1 MKSSIEGAGAIGTLF
16 RDCGAGRTSPSVLC
30 FRNFAAGVSRGKA
43 SLVTAA
49 IVAMA
54 AGVATASPQ
63 SSAGP
68 FTAEQVAAGKQAY
81 EVRCMACHQ
90 PDLSGQGDALPL
102 AGAGFMLAWGG
113 RSTAELYK
121 RIHDTMPYGFGRSL
135 PEATYADIVAY
146 VLSFNGA
153 RPGSAPLTA
162 NTAGVK
168 ISALTEADAAAKRLT
183 SAGGTP
189 QPPMHADA
197 STLSGHAREVQ
208 SQTPPASSLTVPG
221 DIRNYTDVTDE
232 MLSDPSD
239 ADWIMYRGGYRGWSY
254 SKLDQIN
261 DRNVGQLQLA
271 WSWAMVHGG
280 TLETTPLIHDG
291 ILFLWNPGNVVQA
304 FEAETGNLLWENR
317 IGPDP
322 QRAFGAG
329 SDANRTIAI
338 YRNKVFITTRE
349 ARMYALDAR
358 TGKVAWQTH
367 VGDPSLKFGETTAGP
382 IVINGKVISGLTS
395 CGAAGSPANAKAHCY
410 ISAYDAETGKR
421 VWQFHTVAL
430 TGKPGGDT
438 WNNVP
443 DNKRAGGETWI
454 LGTYDTQLNTTYWGT
469 AQAKPWRR
477 DLRGTG
483 DGSTL
488 YTTNTLAL
496 NPDTGELK
504 WHFSHQPGETLDLD
518 EVFERVLIDE
528 GEKKILL
535 TIGKP
540 GILWKLDR
548 VTGKFIASVPTV
560 VNNVSKVDR
569 KTGVPSIRPDIEEQ
583 KLEDWLASCPG
594 PQGGHDWQTTS
605 YHQPTNTLVIPLSQS
620 CVLMLANGSQ
630 KLYPMPG
637 SDGMLGRLSAFDAST
652 LEPKWTFQQRS
663 SFLSSVLTT
672 AGNLAFVGDFDRN
685 FRAVDVRTG
694 HTLWK
699 TRLGTTVQGHPV
711 TFSVKGKQY
720 IAITAGLG
728 GGSPQQKP
736 MELLPEVVRPL
747 QGNQLYVFA
756 LPETASGEE
765 LR

>member
-1 MKSSIEGAGAIGTLF
+1 LVRPVIPTL
-16 RDCGAGRTSPSVLC
+16 A
-30 FRNFAAGVSRGKA
+30 
-43 SLVTAA
+43 TAA
-49 IVAMA
+49 FVAMA
-54 AGVATASPQ
+54 SAAAAAEAQ
-63 SSAGP
+63 S
-68 FTAEQVAAGKQAY
+68 FTATQVEAGKQAY
-81 EVRCMACHQ
+81 ETHCMSCHR
-90 PDLSGQGDALPL
+90 PDLAGQGDAMPL
-102 AGAGFMLAWGG
+102 AGAGFMLAWGE
-113 RSTAELYK
+113 RSTAQLYK
-121 RIHDTMPYGFGRSL
+121 QIHDTMPFGLGGSL
-135 PEATYADIVAY
+135 PDATYAAILAY

-153 RPGSAPLTA
+153 RPGPMPLTVG
-162 NTAGVK
+162 TAGAK
-168 ISALTEADAAAKRLT
+168 ISVLTSRTSAQRTKASAAKKSEAPAPSGDPREEP
-183 SAGGTP
+183 SE
-189 QPPMHADA
+189 A
-197 STLSGHAREVQ
+197 SPSSG
-208 SQTPPASSLTVPG
+208 LTVPG
-221 DIRNYTDVTDE
+221 DIENYTEVTDE
-232 MLSDPSD
+232 MLANPSD

-254 SKLDQIN
+254 SKLAKIN
-261 DRNVGQLQLA
+261 DTNVGQLQLA
-271 WSWAMVHGG
+271 WSWAMMPGG

-291 ILFLWNPGNVVQA
+291 ILFLWNSGNVVQA
-304 FEAETGNLLWENR
+304 FAADTGNLLWENR
-317 IGPDP
+317 IGPTP

-338 YRNKVFITTRE
+338 YKNKVITTTRE

-358 TGKVAWQTH
+358 TGKILWQTD

-382 IVINGKVISGLTS
+382 IVVNGKVISGLTS
-395 CGAAGSPANAKAHCY
+395 CGSPGSPADAKAHCY

-421 VWQFHTVAL
+421 LWQFRTVAR
-430 TGKPGGDT
+430 TGTPGGDT
-438 WNNVP
+438 WNDVP
-443 DNKRAGGETWI
+443 DSKRAGGETWI
-454 LGTYDTQLNTTYWGT
+454 LGTYDVDLNTMYWGT

-483 DGSTL
+483 DGATL

-518 EVFERVLIDE
+518 EVFERVLVDE
-528 GEKKILL
+528 GEKKVLL
-535 TIGKP
+535 TVGKP

-548 VTGKFIASVPTV
+548 VSGKFIASVPTV
-560 VNNVSKVDR
+560 VNNVSKVDA
-569 KTGVPSIRPDIEEQ
+569 KTGVPSIRQDIVNQ
-583 KLEDWLASCPG
+583 KLDDWLASCPG

-605 YHQPTNTLVIPLSQS
+605 YHQPTNTLVVPLSQS
-620 CVLMLANGSQ
+620 CVLMRANGSQ

-637 SDGMLGRLSAFDAST
+637 SDGMLGRLSAFDAAT

-720 IAITAGLG
+720 IAVTTGLG

-736 MELLPEVVRPL
+736 MELLPEIARPM

-756 LPETASGEE
+756 LPEYSSAEE
-765 LR
+765 

>member
-1 MKSSIEGAGAIGTLF
+1 MVRAVTQ
-16 RDCGAGRTSPSVLC
+16 
-30 FRNFAAGVSRGKA
+30 A
-43 SLVTAA
+43 SAA
-49 IVAMA
+49 ILALAVGA
-54 AGVATASPQ
+54 AIASAQ
-63 SSAGP
+63 SAAGP
-68 FTAEQVAAGKQAY
+68 FTAAQVVSGKQAY
-81 EVRCMACHQ
+81 EARCMGCHQ
-90 PDLSGQGDALPL
+90 PDLSGQGDSLPL
-102 AGAGFMLAWGG
+102 AGAGFIIAWGG
-113 RSTAELYK
+113 RSTADLYK
-121 RIHDTMPYGFGRSL
+121 RIHDTMPYGLGGSL
-135 PEATYADIVAY
+135 PDTTYADIVAY
-146 VLSFNGA
+146 VLSVNGA
-153 RPGSAPLTA
+153 VPGPAPLTA
-162 NTAGVK
+162 TTRAGIGAV
-168 ISALTEADAAAKRLT
+168 T
-183 SAGGTP
+183 SL
-189 QPPMHADA
+189 A
-197 STLSGHAREVQ
+197 STP
-208 SQTPPASSLTVPG
+208 PPAAHVEEQTHASPVNSLTVPG
-221 DIRNYTDVTDE
+221 DIKHYTDVTDS
-232 MLSDPSD
+232 MLANPSD

-254 SKLDQIN
+254 SKLAQIN
-261 DRNVGQLQLA
+261 DKNVGHLQLA
-271 WSWAMVHGG
+271 WSWAMMNGG

-291 ILFLWNPGNVVQA
+291 ILFLWNPGNVIQA
-304 FEAETGNLLWENR
+304 FEADTGNLLWENR
-317 IGPDP
+317 IGPTP

-329 SDANRTIAI
+329 SDANRTLAI
-338 YRNKVFITTRE
+338 YKNKVILSTHE

-358 TGKVAWQTH
+358 TGKIVWQTE
-367 VGDPSLKFGETTAGP
+367 VGDPSLKFGETTAGV

-430 TGKPGGDT
+430 SGTPGGDT

-454 LGTYDTQLNTTYWGT
+454 LGTYDVDLNTTYWGT

-477 DLRGTG
+477 DLRGTA

-518 EVFERVLIDE
+518 DAFERVLVDE
-528 GEKKILL
+528 GDRKVLL

-548 VTGKFIASVPTV
+548 VSGKFIASVPTV
-560 VNNVSKVDR
+560 VNNVSKVDP
-569 KTGVPSIRPDIEEQ
+569 KTGVPSVRRDIADQ
-583 KLEDWLASCPG
+583 KVNDWLASCPG

-694 HTLWK
+694 DTLWK

-711 TFSVKGKQY
+711 TFSVKGRQY
-720 IAITAGLG
+720 VAITAGLG

-736 MELLPEVVRPL
+736 MELLPEVRRPL
-747 QGNQLYVFA
+747 QGNQIYVFA
-756 LPETASGEE
+756 LPENAPREGS
-765 LR
+765 R